1 MRLLF
6 MAVHHPKPEHVDDLV
21 GAMTRFGGV
30 LASTDGVLHASA
42 WRADEQIVAISIWD
56 SRDRFVAAGPALAAA
71 IADVPFGAWEARPR
85 ELLMLDEVATADV
98 SGRASRGR
106 G

>member
-6 MAVHHPKPEHVDDLV
+6 MAIHNPKPEHIDDLV

-71 IADVPFGAWEARPR
+71 IADVPFAAWEARPR
-85 ELLMLDEVATADV
+85 ELLMLEEVATV
-98 SGRASRGR
+98 GSLGPFGAS
-106 G
+106 